1 MNRLRQLYG
10 IWIHDLFLMP
20 SFFFNLLSL
29 LAFDM
34 DPLAVY
40 KKAVVKKVPNSRPIS
55 H

>member
-1 MNRLRQLYG
+1 MDT
-10 IWIHDLFLMP
+10 WFVFDAK
-20 SFFFNLLSL
+20 FFFNLVSL

-34 DPLAVY
+34 NPLAVY